1 MRIFIDMDDICVNLL
16 HEWLIALNQLP
27 NVIPKT
33 EADIVEWDMKLAYP
47 MLTPNQLYGPLYD
60 SEMWKRVQPVEG
72 AYIHL
77 KKLIEEGH
85 EVYIATASYPNSY
98 FIKTEFCLLKH
109 FDFLTPKNVI
119 CINNKSLL
127 DGDILFDD
135 YHENL
140 RKFKGIKVLRD
151 KPYNRNC
158 DRECYHFRVSK
169 DNSWEELYEIV
180 TQVAKLKE
188 NI

>member
-1 MRIFIDMDDICVNLL
+1 MRIFVDMDDICVNLL
-16 HEWLIALNQLP
+16 QEWLITLNQLP
-27 NVIPKT
+27 GVIPKT
-33 EADIVEWDMKLAYP
+33 EADIVDWDMKLAYP

-60 SEMWKRVQPVEG
+60 SEMWKRVQPVED
-72 AYIHL
+72 AYKYL
-77 KKLIEEGH
+77 KKMIKDGH
-85 EVYIATASYPNSY
+85 EIYIATASYPNSY

-127 DGDILFDD
+127 DGDILYDD

-140 RKFKGIKVLRD
+140 RNFKGVKVLRT
-151 KPYNRNC
+151 KPYNVNC
-158 DRECYHFRVSK
+158 DPECFHVRA
-169 DNSWEELYEIV
+169 DNWKEFYKIV
-180 TQVAKLKE
+180 CYIDKFLRKS